1 MRWIHIDKIIE
12 LREGQY
18 CKAVKNVSLGEDYL
32 SDHFLTYP
40 VMPESLI
47 IEGMAQTG
55 GILVGHAH
63 HFKEKV
69 ILAKIQKAKFFRVV
83 KPGDQMVLEAH
94 AEEIRSEGSRING
107 KVWIGK
113 ELVAEISLMYVN
125 LQQGQALPSDN
136 FVFTWDFLS
145 LLKLHEVTPL
155 ETLLPNH

>member
-1 MRWIHIDKIIE
+1 MRWIHIDKIVE

-32 SDHFLTYP
+32 SDHFPTYP
-40 VMPESLI
+40 IMPESLI

-63 HFKEKV
+63 QFKEKV
-69 ILAKIQKAKFFRVV
+69 ILAKIQKAVFYRIV

-94 AEEIRSEGSRING
+94 VEEIRKEGSRISG
-107 KVWIGK
+107 KVWVGVD
-113 ELVAEISLMYVN
+113 LVAEIALMYLN

-145 LLKLHEVTPL
+145 LLKLHEVIPL
-155 ETLLPNH
+155 EKLLRN

>member
-1 MRWIHIDKIIE
+1 MRWIHIDRIVE

-18 CKAVKNVSLGEDYL
+18 CKAVKSVSIGEDYIQG
-32 SDHFLTYP
+32 HFPSYP

-47 IEGMAQTG
+47 IEGIAQTG

-63 HFKEKV
+63 KFKEKI
-69 ILAKIQKAKFFRVV
+69 ILAKIQKATFHKFV
-83 KPGDQMVLEAH
+83 KAGDQMVLEAT
-94 AEEIRSEGSRING
+94 ADEIHDEGARISG
-107 KVWIGK
+107 KVWVGK
-113 ELVAEISLMYVN
+113 DLIAEIALMFVN

-155 ETLLPNH
+155 ETIVK